1 MNDHHNYI
9 KKKKKKK
16 KKRRVRR
23 ENDLVYPHRKRCSRS
38 RQVPIEFTI
47 GWWGW
52 LGVGVG
58 REEFGFHWAM
68 MLHSFAAVNAWKW
81 YTMLRSIVSPAQTE
95 AWKWKLF
102 IQIEFKKKKP
112 SWPNNFTFN
121 CQQRRPRICRM
132 ATSSWILAIIIHRPN
147 PTVNK

>member
-102 IQIEFKKKKP
+102 IQIEFKKKTLVTKQFHFQLP
-112 SWPNNFTFN
+112 ATSAPNLPDGNEFVNTGNHNSPPESN
-121 CQQRRPRICRM
+121 CQ
-132 ATSSWILAIIIHRPN
+132 
-147 PTVNK
+147 